1 METLNLESLKK
12 IRIFKG
18 LQDYQFELIDYLLQ
32 PLTVQKGEYIIKD
45 QTTGDQIYIL
55 LKGQVR
61 VTKELIKGIE
71 DHDAG
76 EKHLATL
83 NCEFCPTFGENGILG
98 KNMRSA
104 NVIATT
110 ECQLY
115 TLSQSDF
122 DAFAADHP
130 NIAYIIMKNIAS
142 VLSER
147 LITTDDNVVKLA
159 TALFIAVSR

>member
-1 METLNLESLKK
+1 MDVLNLESLKK
-12 IRIFKG
+12 IRLFKG
-18 LQDYQFELIDYLLQ
+18 MQDYQLELISHLLQ
-32 PLTVQKGEYIIKD
+32 PLTIPQGEYIIKE
-45 QTTGDQIYIL
+45 QTTGDQIFIL

-76 EKHLATL
+76 EKQLATL
-83 NCEFCPTFGENGILG
+83 SCDFCPTFGENGLLG
-98 KNMRSA
+98 KNLRSA
-104 NVIATT
+104 NVIAMT

-115 TLSQSDF
+115 TLTQKDF
-122 DAFAADHP
+122 DEFAENHP
-130 NIAYIIMKNIAS
+130 NIAYVIMKNIAS

-159 TALFIAVSR
+159 TALFISVSR